1 MAEKSALPTHEE
13 RRAYMRKLKAFR
25 ESLSPSEQRMLD
37 AVVVASY
44 WPTSGSDVQGYTSI
58 VPPYTIY
65 DESTEPRPFELTPW
79 GKVFT
84 YI

>member
-1 MAEKSALPTHEE
+1 MADKGTMPTHEE

-44 WPTSGSDVQGYTSI
+44 WPTSDGEVQGYISL

-65 DESTEPRPFELTPW
+65 DDSSEPKPFETTPW
-79 GKVFT
+79 GRGFT
-84 YI
+84 FI